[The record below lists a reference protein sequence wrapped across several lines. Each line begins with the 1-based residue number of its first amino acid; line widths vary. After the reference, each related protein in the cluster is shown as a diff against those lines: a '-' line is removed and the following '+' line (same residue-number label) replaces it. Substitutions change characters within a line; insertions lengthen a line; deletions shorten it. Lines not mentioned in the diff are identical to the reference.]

1 MSLARLV
8 FKLQLTSQP
17 DGGHFGFEQYGGPV
31 WISSWPPSKIQT
43 VCHWRPLGQ
52 IWCFWRNLNQ
62 NIPYT
67 PDYKQFKKIRNLLYI
82 TYTINMNLIFLVN
95 ISMNKFR
102 IAITKF
108 RLSSHNL
115 AIEQGR
121 HDGTPVL

>member
-1 MSLARLV
+1 
-8 FKLQLTSQP
+8 
-17 DGGHFGFEQYGGPV
+17 
-31 WISSWPPSKIQT
+31 
-43 VCHWRPLGQ
+43 
-52 IWCFWRNLNQ
+52 
-62 NIPYT
+62 
-67 PDYKQFKKIRNLLYI
+67 
-82 TYTINMNLIFLVN
+82 MNLIFLVN